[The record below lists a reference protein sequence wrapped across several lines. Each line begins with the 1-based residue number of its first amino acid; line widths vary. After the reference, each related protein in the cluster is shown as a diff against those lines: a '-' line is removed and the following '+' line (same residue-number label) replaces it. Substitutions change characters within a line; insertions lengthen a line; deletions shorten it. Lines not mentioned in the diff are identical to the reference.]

1 MRELYIVAYDIC
13 DPKRLRRTYR
23 CLRGFGDPLQYSVF
37 RCELTRRERL
47 RLEAALL
54 DIVHRDEDR
63 VMLCRLGPVNPHT
76 ESRLET
82 LGRAYADPQRHVVVI

>member
-1 MRELYIVAYDIC
+1 MRELYLVAYDVS

-47 RLEAALL
+47 RLEAALI
-54 DIVHRDEDR
+54 DIIHRDEDR
-63 VMLCRLGPVNPHT
+63 VMFCRLGLVNPT
-76 ESRLET
+76 SEARIET
-82 LGRAYADPQRHVVVI
+82 LGRAFADPRRHVVVI